1 MAGVLPMAGDGPAAL
16 AAEAVAGT
24 PVPTT
29 LSETIVAASLSCPTL
44 NPSRLAAQIMMA
56 SGFKMGDSRGVAGLN
71 DDDWKLWRPA
81 KNANRADS
89 EANVYALAH
98 HTCDTVGRLRAAGLT
113 GDLWPLA
120 MAADK
125 SGFAAVTKAK
135 GIPDGARVHV
145 NRLEAYARWYADQQ
159 PFRIDAKGARSSP
172 PVPIPVPEAYVAA
185 IRKAG
190 SICPAVP
197 PPLVAAQLMAASKFD
212 ANLRSPEGNQGIAQF
227 STELWSQ
234 YGATASAS
242 VWNPNDAIP
251 ALGMAMCDLGAQ
263 LTDLNGAEP
272 YRLALAAFQWGDMTV
287 RAAGGVP
294 RANVP
299 QLADLA
305 PNYVSSYEKDTRLG
319 GGPAKPN
326 SSPTPAGASPSASPS
341 PSPTPAA
348 GGSPGAASP
357 AGGGSQDP
365 GPSTTSPSSAVAQP
379 PATPTTISG
388 LRVGQNYKLLND
400 RTNSVAQLPDWDTNK
415 SVGAHIHLWQ
425 NRNQVDQYW
434 KVTAAPAA
442 GYIVFVNAFSGH
454 ALGLESGGTWD
465 GAKILQV
472 KLNPADPSQ
481 QWYLQAAGG
490 GKWYVRNHATGK
502 TLDILGDDLGPLS
515 DGTWN
520 GKWVEQWDIVP
531 GQRDQLWSF
540 IQ

>member
-1 MAGVLPMAGDGPAAL
+1 MAGVLPMAGDGPAAV

-24 PVPTT
+24 PVPPA

-44 NPSRLAAQIMMA
+44 NPSRLSAQIMMA
-56 SGFKMGDSRGVAGLN
+56 SGFNTGDSRGVAGLD
-71 DDDWKLWRPA
+71 DDDWKLWRPT
-81 KNANRADS
+81 KTANRADS
-89 EANVYALAH
+89 EANIYALAH
-98 HTCDTVGRLRAAGLT
+98 HTCDTAGRLRAAGLT

-120 MAADK
+120 MAAET
-125 SGFAAVTKAK
+125 SGLTAVTRAK
-135 GIPDGARVHV
+135 GIPDAARVYV

-159 PFRIDAKGARSSP
+159 PFRIDAKAAQSSP
-172 PVPIPVPEAYVAA
+172 SAPIPVPEAYVAA

-190 SICPAVP
+190 SVCPAVP

-227 STELWSQ
+227 SPELWSQ
-234 YGATASAS
+234 YRATASAS

-272 YRLALAAFQWGDMTV
+272 YRLALAAFQWGDMAV

-299 QLADLA
+299 QLADTT
-305 PNYVSSYEKDTRLG
+305 PRYVSAYEKDTRLG
-319 GGPAKPN
+319 GGPAKPG
-326 SSPTPAGASPSASPS
+326 SSPTPASPS
-341 PSPTPAA
+341 PSPAMTPTPTGA
-348 GGSPGAASP
+348 SPGAVPP
-357 AGGGSQDP
+357 AGGGSQ
-365 GPSTTSPSSAVAQP
+365 GQGTSTTSPSPAAGSPQAP
-379 PATPTTISG
+379 PATIAG
-388 LRVGQNYKLLND
+388 LRVGQKYKLLND
-400 RTNSVAQLPDWDTNK
+400 HTNSVAELPDQDTNK
-415 SVGAHIHLWQ
+415 SVGAHVQLWLKRDQ
-425 NRNQVDQYW
+425 ADQYW

-442 GYIVFVNAFSGH
+442 GYIVFVNTFSGH

-465 GAKILQV
+465 GAKVLQV
-472 KLNPADPSQ
+472 KLNPADPTQ
-481 QWYLQAAGG
+481 QWYLQDAGG
-490 GKWYVRNHATGK
+490 GKWFIRNHATGK
-502 TLDILGDDLGPLS
+502 TLDILGDDLGPVS